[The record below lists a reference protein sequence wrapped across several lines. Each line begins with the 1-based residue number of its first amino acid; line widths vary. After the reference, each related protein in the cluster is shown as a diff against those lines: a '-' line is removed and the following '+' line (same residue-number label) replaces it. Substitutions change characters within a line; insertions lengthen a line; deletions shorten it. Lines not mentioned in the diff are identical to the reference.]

1 MKKMSNTSRI
11 IIAIGSLTLIIMFFV
26 PAWSIYLIAPQY
38 PEGLSMQIWLNKI
51 AGQVE
56 IINGLNH
63 YIGMKHIK
71 AEMFPEFS
79 FLVYILGFF
88 ILFGLAIAFTGSR
101 KLLFIYLVL
110 SLIGGVAALVD
121 FYIWGY
127 KYGHELDPSAA
138 IKVPGLSYQP
148 PLIGHKKL
156 LNFDSYS
163 YPDTGGWV
171 VVGVT
176 ALFFIIWFV
185 EWRRQKKQ
193 MKMQQ
198 YKSKPSSVTNLSVSV
213 AFIAF
218 LLVGCNPKAEKIN
231 FGKDQCAECKMTIV
245 DPKFG
250 AEILTKKGKA
260 YKFDD
265 THCIAAF
272 LERRGVE
279 LNNIYHVFFVDYNG
293 NNELVD
299 VDSAEFVVSSRLKSP
314 MGGAAAFRNL
324 AEAKKKS
331 AEIEGSRVTN
341 WATLYNI
348 LIK

>member
-11 IIAIGSLTLIIMFFV
+11 IIAIGSLALITMFFV

-38 PEGLSMQIWLNKI
+38 PEGLSMQIWLNKLT
-51 AGQVE
+51 GQVD

-63 YIGMKHIK
+63 YIGMKHIE

-79 FLVYILGFF
+79 FLIYILGFF
-88 ILFGLAIAFTGSR
+88 ILFGLAVAFTGSR

-110 SLIGGVAALVD
+110 SVIGGVAALVD

-127 KYGHELDPSAA
+127 KYGHDLDPAAA

-185 EWRRQKKQ
+185 EWRKTKKQ
-193 MKMQQ
+193 KQMAHVKT
-198 YKSKPSSVTNLSVSV
+198 KLSASV
-213 AFIAF
+213 AFITF
-218 LLVGCNPKAEKIN
+218 LLMGCNPKAEKIN
-231 FGKDQCAECKMTIV
+231 LGKDQCAECKMTIV

-250 AEILTKKGKA
+250 AEIVTKKGKV

-265 THCIAAF
+265 THCIAVF

-279 LNNIYHVFFVDYNG
+279 LSNIHQTLFVQYNAPG
-293 NNELVD
+293 EFVK
-299 VDSAEFVVSSRLKSP
+299 VKSAEFVVSSQFKSP
-314 MGGAAAFRNL
+314 MGGNAAAFKN
-324 AEAKKKS
+324 ASEARKKS

-341 WATLYNI
+341 WATLYNS

>member
-1 MKKMSNTSRI
+1 MKKMGNTSRI
-11 IIAIGSLTLIIMFFV
+11 FIVIGSLALIIMFFV

-38 PEGLSMQIWLNKI
+38 PEGLSMQIWLYKI

-121 FYIWGY
+121 FYMWGY

-176 ALFFIIWFV
+176 ALFFIIWFI

-193 MKMQQ
+193 VKMEQ
-198 YKSKPSSVTNLSVSV
+198 YKSNPSSVTNLSVPV
-213 AFIAF
+213 AFITF
-218 LLVGCNPKAEKIN
+218 LLLGCNPKAEKIN
-231 FGKDQCAECKMTIV
+231 LGKDQCAECKMTIV

-348 LIK
+348 LIE